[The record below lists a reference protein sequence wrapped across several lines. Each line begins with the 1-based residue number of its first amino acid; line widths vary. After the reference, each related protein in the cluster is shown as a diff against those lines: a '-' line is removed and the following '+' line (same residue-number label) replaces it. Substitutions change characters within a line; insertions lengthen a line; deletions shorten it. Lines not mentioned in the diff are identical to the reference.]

1 MKRNESQKRAIA
13 HLSGPMMVLAG
24 PGSGKTSV
32 IVDRTEYL
40 IRHYG
45 ISESSI
51 LVVTFSRAAAREMK
65 ERFLK
70 KHGTARSGVAF
81 GTFHSVFYGILK
93 LAYHLDASNI
103 IRPEQK
109 RHFLRELVSRYCPD
123 MREEK
128 EFLEDLEGEI
138 SLVKGSQI
146 DLEHYYSAN
155 CPDQEFRQIYR
166 GYVKRCEQ
174 ERLLDFDDMLVKCYE
189 LLVHREDILGGW
201 QRKFQYILVDE
212 FQDINQLQ
220 YDIVRML
227 AKPQNNLFIVGDDDQ
242 SIYHFRGA
250 RPEIMLNFQ
259 KDYPDAQTV
268 VLDVNYRST
277 EAILQKA
284 GLLIGHNEK
293 RFTKKISTP
302 NKKGSAVKTLVYQ
315 NPYEEADAICREL
328 VNVKNNGE
336 DLLETAVLSRTNM
349 EASILVEK
357 LMEYQI
363 PFTMRDRLPNL
374 YEHWIAQNMLAY
386 LSMAQGDMSRSNFLS
401 VMNRPNRYISREAV
415 YEPMVSFETLRIFY
429 EDRDWMCD
437 RIDEM
442 ETHMKRLK
450 RMCPYAG
457 MNYIRHAIGYE
468 EYLREYALQRKI
480 KPEELYEIL
489 NRLQESAREYKT
501 LEEWKEHICHYKEET
516 QRQQKEQNEK
526 REGVTIATLH
536 SSKGLEFD
544 KVWIIN
550 VNEEIIPYRKAQLES
565 QLEEERRLFYV
576 GMTRARKELRLCYVY
591 QQYDKKME
599 KSRFL
604 DEIGM

>member
-45 ISESSI
+45 IAESSI

-70 KHGTARSGVAF
+70 RHGTAGSGVTF

-93 LAYHLDASNI
+93 HAYHLNASNI

-109 RHFLRELVSRYCPD
+109 RHFLKELVSRYCPD
-123 MREEK
+123 VKDEK
-128 EFLEDLEGEI
+128 DFLEDLEGEI
-138 SLVKGSQI
+138 SLVKGSRI
-146 DLEHYYSAN
+146 NLDHYYSAN
-155 CPDQEFRQIYR
+155 CPDHEFREIYKN
-166 GYVKRCEQ
+166 YVKRCEQ
-174 ERLLDFDDMLVKCYE
+174 ERLLDFDDMLLKCYE
-189 LLVHREDILGGW
+189 LFVQREDILCGW
-201 QRKFQYILVDE
+201 QRKFEYILVDE

-220 YDIVRML
+220 YDIVKML
-227 AKPQNNLFIVGDDDQ
+227 ARPQNNLFIVGDDDQ

-250 RPEIMLNFQ
+250 KPEIMFRFQ

-268 VLDVNYRST
+268 LLNVNYRST

-293 RFTKKISTP
+293 RFAKKLSTP
-302 NKKGSAVKTLVYQ
+302 NKKGSAVRVMAYQ
-315 NPYEEADAICREL
+315 NPYEEAGAICQEL
-328 VNVKNNGE
+328 VKRKNRGE
-336 DLLETAVLSRTNM
+336 DLLEFAVLSRTNM
-349 EASILVEK
+349 EVSVLVEK

-374 YEHWIAQNMLAY
+374 YEHWIARNMLAY
-386 LSMAQGDMSRSNFLS
+386 LSMAQGEMSRSNFLS

-415 YEPMVSFETLRIFY
+415 YDPVVSFEALRMFY

-437 RIDEM
+437 RIDEL
-442 ETHMKRLK
+442 EVHMKKLK
-450 RMCPYAG
+450 RMSPYAG
-457 MNYIRHAIGYE
+457 MNYIRHAVGYE
-468 EYLREYALQRKI
+468 EYLREYALYRKI

-489 NRLQESAREYKT
+489 DRLQESARAYKT
-501 LEEWKEHICHYKEET
+501 LEEWKEHIRRYKEEA
-516 QRQQKEQNEK
+516 QRQQREQNEK

-536 SSKGLEFD
+536 SAKGLEFD
-544 KVWIIN
+544 QVWIIN

-591 QQYDKKME
+591 KQYDKKME

>member
-1 MKRNESQKRAIA
+1 MKRNESQNRAIA

-40 IRHYG
+40 IKHYG
-45 ISESSI
+45 IAESSI

-70 KHGTARSGVAF
+70 KHKTTRSGVTF
-81 GTFHSVFYGILK
+81 GTFHGVFYGILK
-93 LAYHLDASNI
+93 HAYHLNASNI

-109 RHFLRELVSRYCPD
+109 RHFLRDLANRYCPD

-128 EFLEDLEGEI
+128 DFLEDLEGEI
-138 SLVKGSQI
+138 SLVKGSRI
-146 DLEHYYSAN
+146 DLEHYYSVN
-155 CPDQEFRQIYR
+155 CPDNEFREIYR

-189 LLVHREDILGGW
+189 LLSQREDILAAW
-201 QRKFQYILVDE
+201 QQKFQYILVDE

-220 YDIVRML
+220 YDIVKML
-227 AKPQNNLFIVGDDDQ
+227 ARPQNNLFIVGDDDQ

-259 KDYPDAQTV
+259 KDYSNAQTV
-268 VLDVNYRST
+268 VLNVNYLST
-277 EAILQKA
+277 ESILQKA
-284 GLLIGHNEK
+284 GLLIAHNEK
-293 RFTKKISTP
+293 RFAKKLSTP
-302 NKKGSAVKTLVYQ
+302 NKKGSAVRAVAYQ

-328 VNVKNNGE
+328 VKMKNNGE
-336 DLLETAVLSRTNM
+336 DLMETAVLSRTNM
-349 EASILVEK
+349 EVSILVEK

-374 YEHWIAQNMLAY
+374 YEHWIAGNMLAY

-415 YEPMVSFETLRIFY
+415 YEPVVSFESLRIFY
-429 EDRDWMCD
+429 EDREWMCD

-442 ETHMKRLK
+442 EMHIKRLK
-450 RMCPYAG
+450 KMSPYAG
-457 MNYIRHAIGYE
+457 INYIRHAIGYE
-468 EYLREYALQRKI
+468 EYLREYALYRKI
-480 KPEELYEIL
+480 KPEELYEVL
-489 NRLQESAREYKT
+489 NRLQESAREYAT
-501 LEEWKEHICHYKEET
+501 LEEWKTHIRRYKEEAE
-516 QRQQKEQNEK
+516 RQQKEQNEK

-550 VNEEIIPYRKAQLES
+550 VNEEVIPYRKAQLES

-576 GMTRARKELRLCYVY
+576 GMTRARRELQLCYVY
-591 QQYDKKME
+591 KQYDKKME

>member
-1 MKRNESQKRAIA
+1 MKRNPSQKRAIA

-32 IVDRTEYL
+32 IVERTEYL

-45 ISESSI
+45 IAESSI

-70 KHGTARSGVAF
+70 KHKTTRSDVTF
-81 GTFHSVFYGILK
+81 GTFHGVFYGILK
-93 LAYHLDASNI
+93 HAYHLNASNI

-109 RHFLRELVSRYCPD
+109 RHFLRELANRYCPD

-128 EFLEDLEGEI
+128 DFLEDLEGEI
-138 SLVKGSQI
+138 SLVKGNRI
-146 DLEHYYSAN
+146 DLEHYYSVH
-155 CPDQEFRQIYR
+155 CPDREFREIYK

-189 LLVHREDILGGW
+189 LLSQREDILAAW
-201 QRKFQYILVDE
+201 QQKFQYILVDE

-220 YDIVRML
+220 YDIVKML
-227 AKPQNNLFIVGDDDQ
+227 ARPQNNLFIVGDDDQ

-259 KDYPDAQTV
+259 KDYPGAQMV
-268 VLDVNYRST
+268 VLNVNYRST

-293 RFTKKISTP
+293 RFSKKISTP
-302 NKKGSAVKTLVYQ
+302 NKKGSAVKTVAYQ
-315 NPYEEADAICREL
+315 NPYEEAEEICREL
-328 VNVKNNGE
+328 VKMKNEGK

-349 EASILVEK
+349 EAAILVEK

-374 YEHWIAQNMLAY
+374 YEHWIAGNMLAY

-415 YEPMVSFETLRIFY
+415 YEPVVSFESLRVFY

-442 ETHMKRLK
+442 EMHIKRLK
-450 RMCPYAG
+450 KMSPYAG

-468 EYLREYALQRKI
+468 DYLREYALYRKI

-489 NRLQESAREYKT
+489 DRLQESAREFKT
-501 LEEWKEHICHYKEET
+501 LEEWKEHICRYKEET
-516 QRQQKEQNEK
+516 KRQQKEQSEK

-544 KVWIIN
+544 EVWIIN
-550 VNEEIIPYRKAQLES
+550 VNEEVIPYRKAQLEY

-576 GMTRARKELRLCYVY
+576 GMTRARRKLQLCYVY
-591 QQYDKKME
+591 KQYDKKME